1 MSLPKKPT
9 VLILHG
15 WEGKSDSNW
24 FMSTKETLEQIGYE
38 VIVPDLP
45 NSNTPNIE
53 EQLTFLGQF
62 LSRIDE
68 RSIIIGH
75 SLGGQLA
82 TKFVELLDK
91 KIKAL
96 VLVAPTYPGVAENMG
111 ITERTLNDNEKS
123 FVSYVENTILF
134 EKVIQ
139 NSILQVLHIS
149 ENDPYIDF

>member
-1 MSLPKKPT
+1 
-9 VLILHG
+9 
-15 WEGKSDSNW
+15 
-24 FMSTKETLEQIGYE
+24 MSTKETLEQIGYE

-111 ITERTLNDNEKS
+111 IATRPSQNQNEIAFSQYVSEEAS
-123 FVSYVENTILF
+123 FSQVSKNTK
-134 EKVIQ
+134 KV
-139 NSILQVLHIS
+139 SIHLS
-149 ENDPYIDF
+149 KNDPYISYEQAKKYYGNIADIEIREYKDK